1 MEVMHS
7 EAKKTG
13 GLRRPNKREE
23 KKEEIKNAVSR
34 LTILCYHILTGK

>member
-1 MEVMHS
+1 MAIMHYEV
-7 EAKKTG
+7 KKIG

-34 LTILCYHILTGK
+34 LTSLYYHILTGK